1 MKYDVLLADADG
13 TLFDFHEGER
23 IALHTLFQQNNL
35 PDDADTIRLY
45 SDINESHWKK
55 LERGETTQERL
66 RVERFSDFLAAI
78 NHQGDAEHLCD
89 QYIQRLG
96 EQRLLLEG
104 AEAFCRAMSEKMP
117 IYLVTNGLSKV
128 QRSRFAGCA
137 IEPYLS
143 GFVISEEIG
152 HQKPEPHMLHEA
164 MQMAG
169 VSDPRHAVLIGDSL
183 TADIG
188 AAKNAG
194 VDSVLFT
201 NGKAA
206 PAGHGATFTA
216 KTLAEAQAWI
226 LRQG

>member
-23 IALHTLFQQNNL
+23 IALQTLLRQNNL
-35 PDDADTIRLY
+35 PDDAATIRLY

-55 LERGETTQERL
+55 LERGETTQKRL
-66 RVERFSDFLAAI
+66 RVERFADFLAAI
-78 NHQGDAEHLCD
+78 DRAGDAMQLCD
-89 QYIQRLG
+89 EYIQQLG
-96 EQRLLLEG
+96 EQRLLLHG
-104 AEAFCRAMSEKMP
+104 AEAFCRAVSEKMP
-117 IYLVTNGLSKV
+117 IFLVTNGLSKV

-164 MQMAG
+164 MRQAG
-169 VSDPRHAVLIGDSL
+169 VSDISRAVLIGDSI

-188 AAKNAG
+188 AAQNAG

-206 PAGHGATFTA
+206 PAGHGATFAT
-216 KTLAEAQAWI
+216 KTLAEAAEWI
-226 LRQG
+226 LQAA